1 MPSPCARTSPRD
13 PPPHA
18 RRGSWLWGG
27 GCSVP
32 QFTPATLKNV
42 TASGRECRYV
52 CRSDLSLRRRASL
65 ASVLVLYHSLRLR
78 ACHTLTVSH
87 ARGRGD
93 TPATRDLLK
102 YGVCVSASLGYL
114 GFSEGAKR
122 VIEST
127 ACSGPP
133 SVQGESNA
141 GGGQFDS
148 CEARVAQTLHLVPDS
163 SVDRLRRRRP
173 CQYPLK

>member
-1 MPSPCARTSPRD
+1 M
-13 PPPHA
+13 
-18 RRGSWLWGG
+18 
-27 GCSVP
+27 
-32 QFTPATLKNV
+32 
-42 TASGRECRYV
+42 
-52 CRSDLSLRRRASL
+52 
-65 ASVLVLYHSLRLR
+65 
-78 ACHTLTVSH
+78 SH
-87 ARGRGD
+87 ARGDGD
-93 TPATRDLLK
+93 TRNATYFITL
-102 YGVCVSASLGYL
+102 CVSASLGYL

-163 SVDRLRRRRP
+163 SVDKL
-173 CQYPLK
+173 PLAQP